1 MGQYVMVEKEGLY
14 QFNLCDSNGHVV
26 LASTVYPSREECL
39 AGMDST
45 RALAVGAPVQDG
57 TVHGFGRVAAP
68 KCRIYQQLDGKY
80 YFVLVDDAGD
90 ALGRSH
96 AYPKKESLLR
106 RIERMRK
113 ESSSPLALEE

>member
-57 TVHGFGRVAAP
+57 TVHGFAPASRQSAA
-68 KCRIYQQLDGKY
+68 
-80 YFVLVDDAGD
+80 
-90 ALGRSH
+90 ST
-96 AYPKKESLLR
+96 
-106 RIERMRK
+106 
-113 ESSSPLALEE
+113 SSSMASTTSSWWTTRETRSGARTRIRRRRACSGA